1 MSNSSASFIPVPT
14 PDAQDIHSQERDLRF
29 HPSTTEN
36 PKLLTREQIDEFNR
50 NGFLT
55 KIRIFDEQEAND
67 IRAYFDQLL
76 ARYLSEGKD
85 SYSIATAHMKHSKVY
100 DLLTHPRIVAYVK
113 DILGEDV
120 VAWGSHF
127 FCKMPHDGKKVSW
140 HQDAAYWP
148 LTPSMAVTVWLAI
161 DDADVENAAMRYI
174 PGSHHYGEVTA
185 NMHEEDKDE
194 ILYQSVA
201 NAEDFGEPFDNV
213 LKAGEISMHSDL
225 LLHGSKANDSDRRRC
240 GLTLRYCRSEVTAY
254 LDWHAKGVL
263 VSGAD
268 PRQHWANPLRPEQD

>member
-1 MSNSSASFIPVPT
+1 MSNPSAPFVPVPT
-14 PDAQDIHSQERDLRF
+14 PDIQDINSQARDLRF
-29 HPSTTEN
+29 HPSTTEH
-36 PKLLTREQIDEFNR
+36 PKILTPEQITTFNR

-55 KIRIFDEQEAND
+55 GIRIFDEAEANN

-76 ARYLSEGKD
+76 AQYLAEGKD
-85 SYSIATAHMKHSKVY
+85 SYSIATAHLKHGKVY
-100 DLLTHPRIVAYVK
+100 DLLTDSRIVARVK

-120 VAWGSHF
+120 IAWGSHF

-161 DDADVENAAMRYI
+161 DDADIENAAMRYI
-174 PGSHHYGEVTA
+174 PGSHHHGELTA
-185 NMHEEDKDE
+185 KMHEEDKDE
-194 ILYQSVA
+194 VLYQSVA
-201 NAEDFGEPFDNV
+201 NAEEFGEPFDNV
-213 LKAGEISMHSDL
+213 LKAGEVSMHSDL

-240 GLTLRYCRSEVTAY
+240 GLTMRYCRAEVTAY
-254 LDWHAKGVL
+254 LDWHAKGIV

-268 PRQHWANPLRPEQD
+268 PRGHWANPARPLQD

>member
-1 MSNSSASFIPVPT
+1 MSNSSAPFVPVPT
-14 PDAQDIHSQERDLRF
+14 PDIQDINSQARDLRF

-36 PKLLTREQIDEFNR
+36 PQVLTREQIATFNR

-55 KIRIFDEQEAND
+55 GIRIFDETEAND
-67 IRAYFDQLL
+67 IRTYFDQLL
-76 ARYLSEGKD
+76 TQYLAAGKD
-85 SYSIATAHMKHSKVY
+85 SYSIATAHMKHGKVY
-100 DLLTHPRIVAYVK
+100 DLLTHPRIVAHVK

-120 VAWGSHF
+120 IAWGSHF

-174 PGSHHYGEVTA
+174 PGSHHHGELTA
-185 NMHEEDKDE
+185 KMHEEDKDE
-194 ILYQSVA
+194 VLYQSVA
-201 NAEDFGEPFDNV
+201 NAEEFGEPFDNI
-213 LKAGEISMHSDL
+213 LKAGEVSIHSDL

-240 GLTLRYCRSEVTAY
+240 GLTMRYCRAEVTAY
-254 LDWHAKGVL
+254 LDWHAKGIV

-268 PRQHWANPLRPEQD
+268 PRGHWANPPRPRED